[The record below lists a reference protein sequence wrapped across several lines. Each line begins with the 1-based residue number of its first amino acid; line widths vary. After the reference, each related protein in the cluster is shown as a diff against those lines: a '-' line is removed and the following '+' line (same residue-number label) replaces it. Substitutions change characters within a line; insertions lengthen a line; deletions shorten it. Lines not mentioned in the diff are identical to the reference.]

1 MKNRIVSLFLAATM
15 VLSLCPVSIRAEA
28 ASADTAQVQ
37 EAPET
42 EAEQSSPVDEEPVIT
57 GTGSEEELQPE
68 EPVIIGTGEKQGAA
82 NEEVKQEE
90 TKQEETKQE
99 ETKQEASQESE
110 DFWNED
116 EELMLYGL
124 SDLDT
129 DENGKLHSAETYA
142 LDTVLSQTVG
152 WKRGTS
158 GKILNEEFLKNV
170 SSSDADWTVVWLGRL
185 GVKEEDYTAFLNRA
199 NTYVKD
205 MYDNNPFTGLSTNTP
220 TEWHRLTMA
229 VLAAGGDPTNVG
241 GHDLIADGTYNCLA
255 GAPWNQGMNGA
266 AWALLALDSRGY
278 DVPEKANYTR
288 EALIQ
293 YILDNELSGGG
304 WSQDYKNPSLNLD
317 ITSMVIYA
325 LAPHCAENAKIREAA
340 NRGLDV
346 LRNKISEDGD
356 YSYGGTYNCESVA
369 QAIVAFTAMGIDPTT
384 VTNAVSGKSLMD
396 GLMKYYSTG
405 TGGFLHA
412 YYDDEKQNRPNNM
425 ATDQAMYSIA
435 AYLYYKKGVALFDFR
450 AKANTT
456 QYVAQADNGSVFTAE
471 AGATTDLYVGP
482 GVTKLNFT
490 NLPVGNYDAAE
501 VIVGE
506 QSWKTGIRGADGY
519 TPVDGEIPV
528 ADGTV
533 LNIAVTKQDGSTENW
548 KLTVHTSADAETK
561 AVMDRIDALPDVG
574 VLTLDDKAT
583 VLSVREAY
591 NKLTDAEKA
600 QVTNADKLAELE
612 AQLTKLEAAA
622 EKELTAKRAALEK
635 NVNAIATPVK
645 IGDKSLV
652 NQYLLELNALGD
664 WDGKA
669 AMEKKLNGY
678 LTDIAARQKLV
689 DDLDKDIW
697 NQVDPLRVNQS
708 KASTVKKLMS
718 RYAAL
723 RLDEQKLLAN
733 VQSLQDA
740 AVIIDSLEDG
750 IVPKKVFEN
759 LMSTKETFVYY
770 GLTPDGDAYTL
781 TWDGKTVTSAK
792 DVQAGVKMTTGSG
805 TANGTAAQIEFY
817 QSGSMNG
824 SVTLSAETSVKS
836 GSWKTYWMNPD
847 KLKIQSAKTATVS
860 SGKLNMTVT
869 IGGRYW
875 LSTKDLRL
883 EGTTASGRTTEISSI
898 LSTQGVKS
906 LINNGKTTISSIQ
919 STGSKGGSTTLG
931 TRKALENGMVS
942 SSELKGIQG
951 KNVNLKANGDISDTV
966 SYTFT
971 INGEDV
977 KVTKDWKYNIQTDC
991 KYEDDIKELAVK
1003 PLILCMEGTGTFP
1016 GKMLLTLHTELED
1029 DELLLFKFDPINRQ
1043 AEYVKKVSVE
1053 DGVMEFTLQES
1064 GHYFLAKRALAG
1076 SLNDSTDAEQAV
1088 IKNESDAA
1096 GDTPWDE
1103 SQEAVVLGNGQE
1115 AQRKTETIR
1124 WVLIGL
1130 IALMCGAT
1138 VVWILH
1144 NKRLEA
1150 REAADEA
1157 ADNASETDDR
1167 KDGEE

>member
-1 MKNRIVSLFLAATM
+1 M
-15 VLSLCPVSIRAEA
+15 VLGLCPVSIRAEA
-28 ASADTAQVQ
+28 ASADTVQLQ
-37 EAPET
+37 EASEAK
-42 EAEQSSPVDEEPVIT
+42 AEQSSPADVEPVIT
-57 GTGSEEELQPE
+57 GSDSEEELPPE
-68 EPVIIGTGEKQGAA
+68 ELVIIDTGEEQGAA
-82 NEEVKQEE
+82 NEEGKQEE

-99 ETKQEASQESE
+99 VSQESE

-129 DENGKLHSAETYA
+129 DENGKLRSAVTYD
-142 LDTVLSQTVG
+142 LDTVLTQTVG

-158 GKILNEEFLKNV
+158 DKVLNEEFLKNV
-170 SSSDADWTVVWLGRL
+170 SSTAADWTVVWLGRL
-185 GVKEEDYTAFLNRA
+185 GVKGEDYTAFLNRA

-205 MYDNNPFTGLSTNTP
+205 MYDKNPSTGLSTNTP

-229 VLAAGGDPTNVG
+229 VLAAGGDPTDVG

-255 GAPWNQGMNGA
+255 GAPWAQGTNGV
-266 AWALLALDSRGY
+266 AWALLALDSKGY
-278 DVPEKANYTR
+278 EVPENAKYTR

-293 YILDNELSGGG
+293 YMLDNELSGGG
-304 WSQDYKNPSLNLD
+304 WSLDNENPSLDLD

-325 LAPHCAENAKIREAA
+325 LAPHCAENAKVRKAA

-384 VTNAVSGKSLMD
+384 VTNAVSGTSLMD

-412 YYDDEKQNRPNNM
+412 YYDDEKQNHPNDM

-435 AYLYYKKGVALFDFR
+435 AYLYYKEGITLFDFR
-450 AKANTT
+450 ATANTT
-456 QYVAQADNGSVFTAE
+456 QYVAEADNGSIFTTAAGSSAE
-471 AGATTDLYVGP
+471 IYVGAD
-482 GVTKLNFT
+482 VQTLTFT
-490 NLPVGNYDAAE
+490 NLPIDNYDAA
-501 VIVGE
+501 VITVDGH
-506 QSWKTGIRGADGY
+506 SWKTGIRGADGY
-519 TPVDGEIPV
+519 TPVNGAIPV

-533 LNIAVTKQDGSTENW
+533 MNIAVTKQDGSTENW
-548 KLTVHTSADAETK
+548 TLTVHTSADAETK
-561 AVMDRIDALPDVG
+561 AVVDRIDALPDVG

-583 VLSVREAY
+583 VLSVKEAY
-591 NKLTDAEKA
+591 NKLRDAEKA
-600 QVTNADKLAELE
+600 QVTNATRLTELE
-612 AQLTKLEAAA
+612 KRLTELEAAA
-622 EKELTAKRAALEK
+622 EKELAAKHSALEK

-645 IGDKSLV
+645 IGDKDLV
-652 NQYLLELNALGD
+652 NQYLLELGKLGD

-669 AMEKKLNGY
+669 AIETKLNGY

-689 DDLDKDIW
+689 DNLDKDIW
-697 NQVDPLRVNQS
+697 NQVDPLRVSQS
-708 KASTVKKLMS
+708 NATTIKKLMS

-733 VQSLQDA
+733 GQSLQDA
-740 AVIIDSLEDG
+740 AAIIDSLEDG
-750 IVPKKVFEN
+750 IVPKKVFES

-792 DVQAGVKMTTGSG
+792 DVQAGVKITTGSG
-805 TANGTAAQIEFY
+805 TASGTAAQIEFY

-875 LSTKDLRL
+875 LSTKDLQL
-883 EGTTASGRTTEISSI
+883 EGTTASGKTTAVSSI
-898 LSTQGVKS
+898 LSTQNVKS
-906 LINNGKTTISSIQ
+906 LINNGKTRLSSIK
-919 STGSKGGSTTLG
+919 STGSKSSTATPG
-931 TRKALENGMVS
+931 TRNASENGMVS

-951 KNVNLKANGDISDTV
+951 KNVNLQAKGDISDTV

-991 KYEDDIKELAVK
+991 KYEDDIKELAVS

-1016 GKMLLTLHTELED
+1016 GKLLLTLNTELED
-1029 DELLLFKFDPINRQ
+1029 DDLLLFQYDVMNRK

-1076 SLNDSTDAEQAV
+1076 SLNDSTDAEQAE
-1088 IKNESDAA
+1088 IANESEAA
-1096 GDTPWDE
+1096 EAVPWDE
-1103 SQEAVVLGNGQE
+1103 SEETVVLGSGEETQ
-1115 AQRKTETIR
+1115 QKTEAVR

-1130 IALMCGAT
+1130 IALMCATT
-1138 VVWILH
+1138 VVWIIH

-1150 REAADEA
+1150 REAADET
-1157 ADNASETDDR
+1157 NGVNETDNR

>member
-1 MKNRIVSLFLAATM
+1 M
-15 VLSLCPVSIRAEA
+15 VLGLCPVSIRAEA
-28 ASADTAQVQ
+28 ASADTVQLQ
-37 EAPET
+37 EASEAK
-42 EAEQSSPVDEEPVIT
+42 AEQSSPADVEPVIT
-57 GTGSEEELQPE
+57 GSDSEEELPPE
-68 EPVIIGTGEKQGAA
+68 KLVIIGTGEEQGAA
-82 NEEVKQEE
+82 NEEGKQEE

-99 ETKQEASQESE
+99 VSQESE

-129 DENGKLHSAETYA
+129 DENGKLRSVVTYD

-152 WKRGTS
+152 WKRGTND
-158 GKILNEEFLKNV
+158 KVLNEEFLKNV
-170 SSSDADWTVVWLGRL
+170 SSTAADWTVVWLGRL
-185 GVKEEDYTAFLNRA
+185 GVKEDYTAFLNRA
-199 NTYVKD
+199 NTYVKE
-205 MYDNNPFTGLSTNTP
+205 MYDKNPSTGLSTNTP

-229 VLAAGGDPTNVG
+229 VLAAGGDPTDVG
-241 GHDLIADGTYNCLA
+241 GHDLIADGTYNCRA
-255 GAPWNQGMNGA
+255 GAPWAQGTNGV
-266 AWALLALDSRGY
+266 AWALLALDSKGY
-278 DVPEKANYTR
+278 EVPENAKYTR

-293 YILDNELSGGG
+293 YMLDNELSGGG
-304 WSQDYKNPSLNLD
+304 WSLDNENPSLDLD

-325 LAPHCAENAKIREAA
+325 LAPHCAENAKVREAA

-346 LRNKISEDGD
+346 LRNKISKDGD

-412 YYDDEKQNRPNNM
+412 YYDDEKQNHPNNM

-435 AYLYYKKGVALFDFR
+435 AYLYYKEGIALFDFR
-450 AKANTT
+450 ATANTT
-456 QYVAQADNGSVFTAE
+456 QYVAEADNGSVFTTA
-471 AGATTDLYVGP
+471 AGSSADLYVGAE
-482 GVTKLNFT
+482 VQTLTFT
-490 NLPVGNYDAAE
+490 NLPVGNYDAA
-501 VIVGE
+501 VVTVKDGDGKN
-506 QSWKTGIRGADGY
+506 WKTGIRGADGY
-519 TPVDGEIPV
+519 TPVNGAIPV

-533 LNIAVTKQDGSTENW
+533 MNIAVTKQDGSTENW
-548 KLTVHTSADAETK
+548 TLTIHTSADAETK
-561 AVMDRIDALPDVG
+561 AVMDRIDALPDVD
-574 VLTLDDKAT
+574 VLTLDDKAI
-583 VLSVREAY
+583 VLSVKEAY
-591 NKLTDAEKA
+591 EKLRDAEKA
-600 QVTNADKLAELE
+600 QVTNATRLTELE
-612 AQLTKLEAAA
+612 KRLTELEAAA
-622 EKELTAKRAALEK
+622 EKELAAKRSALEK

-645 IGDKSLV
+645 IGDKDLV
-652 NQYLLELNALGD
+652 NQYLLELGKLGD

-669 AMEKKLNGY
+669 AIETKLNGY

-689 DDLDKDIW
+689 DNLDKDIW
-697 NQVDPLRVNQS
+697 NQVDPLRVSQS
-708 KASTVKKLMS
+708 NATTIKKLMS

-733 VQSLQDA
+733 GQSLQDA
-740 AVIIDSLEDG
+740 AAIIDSLEDG
-750 IVPKKVFEN
+750 IVPKKVFES

-792 DVQAGVKMTTGSG
+792 DVQAGVKITTGSG
-805 TANGTAAQIEFY
+805 TASGTAAQIEFY

-875 LSTKDLRL
+875 LSTKDLQL
-883 EGTTASGRTTEISSI
+883 EGTTTSGKTTAVSSI
-898 LSTQGVKS
+898 LSTQNVKS
-906 LINNGKTTISSIQ
+906 LINNGKTTLSSIK
-919 STGSKGGSTTLG
+919 STGSKSSTAVLG
-931 TRKALENGMVS
+931 TRNASENGMVS

-951 KNVNLKANGDISDTV
+951 KNVNLQAKGDISDTV

-991 KYEDDIKELAVK
+991 KYEDDIKELAVS

-1016 GKMLLTLHTELED
+1016 GKLLLTLNTELED
-1029 DELLLFKFDPINRQ
+1029 DDLLLFQYDAMNRK

-1076 SLNDSTDAEQAV
+1076 SLNDSTDAEQAE
-1088 IKNESDAA
+1088 IANESEAA
-1096 GDTPWDE
+1096 EAVPWDE
-1103 SQEAVVLGNGQE
+1103 SEETVVLGSGEETQ
-1115 AQRKTETIR
+1115 QKTEAVR
-1124 WVLIGL
+1124 WVLISL
-1130 IALMCGAT
+1130 IALMCATT
-1138 VVWILH
+1138 VVWIIH

-1157 ADNASETDDR
+1157 NGVNETDNR

>member
-28 ASADTAQVQ
+28 ASADTVQVQ
-37 EAPET
+37 EIPET
-42 EAEQSSPVDEEPVIT
+42 ESKQSSPVDEEPVIT
-57 GTGSEEELQPE
+57 GTGSEGEQPPE
-68 EPVIIGTGEKQGAA
+68 APVIIGTGEEQGAA
-82 NEEVKQEE
+82 SEDVKQEE

-99 ETKQEASQESE
+99 KSQESE

-129 DENGKLHSAETYA
+129 EEDGKLHSAGTYD

-152 WKRGTS
+152 WKRGT
-158 GKILNEEFLKNV
+158 GDKILNEEFLKNV
-170 SSSDADWTVVWLGRL
+170 SSTATDWTAVWLGRL

-205 MYDNNPFTGLSTNTP
+205 MYDKNPSTGLSTNTP

-255 GAPWNQGMNGA
+255 GAPWDQGMNGA
-266 AWALLALDSRGY
+266 LWALLALDSNGY
-278 DVPEKANYTR
+278 EVPENAKYAR

-293 YILDNELSGGG
+293 YILEKELSGGG
-304 WSQDYKNPSLNLD
+304 WSLDDKNPSLDLD

-340 NRGLDV
+340 NRGLEV
-346 LRNKISEDGD
+346 LRNKLSEDGD
-356 YSYGGTYNCESVA
+356 YSYGGTYNCESAA

-384 VTNAVSGKSLMD
+384 VTNAASGKSLMD
-396 GLMKYYSTG
+396 GLMKYYSAG

-412 YYDDEKQNRPNNM
+412 YYDDEKQNRPNGM

-435 AYLYYKKGVALFDFR
+435 AYLCYKEGVALFDFR

-471 AGATTDLYVGP
+471 TGSAADLYVGAE
-482 GVTKLNFT
+482 VTKLSFT
-490 NLPVGNYDAAE
+490 NLPVGNYDAA
-501 VIVGE
+501 VVTVDGADGE
-506 QSWKTGIRGADGY
+506 SWKTGIRGADGY
-519 TPVDGEIPV
+519 TPVNGAIPV

-533 LNIAVTKQDGSTENW
+533 LRIAVTKQDGSTENW
-548 KLTVHTSADAETK
+548 TLTVHTSADAETK

-652 NQYLLELNALGD
+652 NQYLLELDTLGD

-669 AMEKKLNGY
+669 AIAKKLNGY

-733 VQSLQDA
+733 GQSLQDA
-740 AVIIDSLEDG
+740 AAIIDSLEDG

-805 TANGTAAQIEFY
+805 TASGTAAQIEFY

-824 SVTLSAETSVKS
+824 SVTLSSETSVKS

-977 KVTKDWKYNIQTDC
+977 KVTKDWKYHIQTDC

-1029 DELLLFKFDPINRQ
+1029 DELLLFKFDPINRK

-1130 IALMCGAT
+1130 IALLCGAT

>member
-1 MKNRIVSLFLAATM
+1 M
-15 VLSLCPVSIRAEA
+15 VLGLCPVSIRAEA
-28 ASADTAQVQ
+28 ASADTVQ
-37 EAPET
+37 EVSA
-42 EAEQSSPVDEEPVIT
+42 AESKQSSPVDEEPVIT
-57 GTGSEEELQPE
+57 GTGSEGEQPPE
-68 EPVIIGTGEKQGAA
+68 EPVIIGTGEEQGTA

-90 TKQEETKQE
+90 TKQETKQE
-99 ETKQEASQESE
+99 EASQESQ

-129 DENGKLHSAETYA
+129 EEDGKLHSAGTYD
-142 LDTVLSQTVG
+142 LDNVISQTVN
-152 WKRGTS
+152 WKRGTNEKVLS
-158 GKILNEEFLKNV
+158 GDFLGAV
-170 SSSDADWTVVWLGRL
+170 SSTNTDWTVFFLGRL
-185 GVKEEDYTAFLNRA
+185 GIDDDYNAFLAKA
-199 NTYVKD
+199 NTYVKEK
-205 MYDNNPFTGLSTNTP
+205 YDENPSFGLSDSKP
-220 TEWHRLTMA
+220 TEWQRLAIA
-229 VLAAGGDPTNVG
+229 VQAAKGDAAAVSGKN
-241 GHDLIADGTYNCLA
+241 LIEDGVYNCIL
-255 GAPWNQGMNGA
+255 GDKLWDQGINSMVWG
-266 AWALLALDSRGY
+266 LLALDTKGY
-278 DVPEKANYTR
+278 EIPEGAKYTR
-288 EALIQ
+288 EDIIQ
-293 YILDNELSGGG
+293 HILNEQKRNGG
-304 WSQDYKNPSLNLD
+304 WAFGGTTADAD
-317 ITSMVIYA
+317 MTAMAIYA
-325 LAPHCAENAKIREAA
+325 LAPYYASNAEVKSAVDK
-340 NRGLDV
+340 GLDI
-346 LRNKISEDGD
+346 LRNKVSTDGD
-356 YSYGGTYNCESVA
+356 LYSEQPNGISTEEVYNCESTA
-369 QAIVAFTAMGIDPTT
+369 QAIMAFAAMGIDPASI
-384 VTNAVSGKSLMD
+384 TNAETGRSLFD
-396 GLMKYYSTG
+396 GLMKYYMTG
-405 TGGFLHA
+405 TGGFKHKT
-412 YYDDEKQNRPNNM
+412 DDKEADLMP
-425 ATDQAMYSIA
+425 TDQAMEAIA
-435 AYLYYKKGVALFDFR
+435 AYLYYKEGLSVYDFR

-471 AGATTDLYVGP
+471 AGSSADLYVGSK
-482 GVTKLNFT
+482 VTKLSLT
-490 NLPVGNYDAAE
+490 NLPVGNYDAA
-501 VIVGE
+501 VVTVDGADGE
-506 QSWKTGIRGADGY
+506 SWKTGIRGADGY
-519 TPVDGEIPV
+519 TPVNGAIPV

-533 LNIAVTKQDGSTENW
+533 LRIAVTKQDGSTESW
-548 KLTVHTSADAETK
+548 TLTVHTSADAETK
-561 AVMDRIDALPDVG
+561 AVMDRIDALPDVS

-600 QVTNADKLAELE
+600 QVTNANKLAELE

-697 NQVDPLRVNQS
+697 NQVDPLRVSQS
-708 KASTVKKLMS
+708 KAGTVKKLMS

-770 GLTPDGDAYTL
+770 GLMPDGDAYTL

-860 SGKLNMTVT
+860 SGKLNLTVT

-1029 DELLLFKFDPINRQ
+1029 DELLLFKFDPINRK

-1138 VVWILH
+1138 GVWILH